1 MSILLTMAP
10 LAVAIAATTTGTG
23 YATVSAFVSA
33 NNRNMLKN
41 CPAVETSFTS
51 IDMLKKTL
59 EDHEASV
66 NVIRNHE
73 CLTAECCG
81 GTLMYQKDSATSA
94 ISMRILSVTDPDELD
109 ADLRDLKDEYGMN
122 VQEFTYHKIKES
134 LPPDM
139 SIETED
145 VDDDDAIQ
153 LVINIQ

>member
-33 NNRNMLKN
+33 NNKNM
-41 CPAVETSFTS
+41 
-51 IDMLKKTL
+51 
-59 EDHEASV
+59 
-66 NVIRNHE
+66 
-73 CLTAECCG
+73 
-81 GTLMYQKDSATSA
+81 
-94 ISMRILSVTDPDELD
+94 
-109 ADLRDLKDEYGMN
+109 LKDEYGMN

-139 SIETED
+139 SIETEE